1 MVAAVVDNRQ
11 ALPQVF
17 PNRFFERT
25 DLKTFA
31 EEPPLRS
38 GVSLW
43 RAREQKDI
51 DGRHPSQGL
60 LSKLF

>member
-1 MVAAVVDNRQ
+1 MVAAFVDHRQ

-17 PNRFFERT
+17 SNRFSERT
-25 DLKTFA
+25 DPQNSALLT
-31 EEPPLRS
+31 PLLS
-38 GVSLW
+38 SVSLW

-60 LSKLF
+60 L